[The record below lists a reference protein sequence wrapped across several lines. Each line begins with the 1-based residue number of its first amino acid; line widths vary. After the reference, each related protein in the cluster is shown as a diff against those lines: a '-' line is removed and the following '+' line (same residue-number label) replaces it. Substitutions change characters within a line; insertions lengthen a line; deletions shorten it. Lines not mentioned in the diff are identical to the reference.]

1 MTDDAFVPPP
11 ADGRVFRHPVA
22 AGLADVAPSGRA
34 RLDAIARWLQDAALA
49 DVVDS
54 GLDGGG
60 VWVLR
65 RLRLRVAR
73 FPRFGE
79 ALEVATFCSG
89 TGALVAERR
98 STVRAWWRGRGA
110 AVEALALWVHLDPD
124 GAHPRPL
131 PDGFEAVYGATA
143 AGRRVRA
150 RLRHPAAPPDGAP
163 GRPWRFRAADLD
175 LAGHVN
181 NAVYWQVRRGG
192 ARRRPSRTRRPT
204 PRSSTARRAGP
215 ATPPSPPRTG
225 CAGSA
230 RTAATCSPPCAC
242 GPGTSSRPMPD
253 PLTAGCLCGAVRFE
267 VTEPPSVAYY
277 CHCTRCQRR
286 TGTRRRAGR
295 AGAARRR
302 PGAVGR
308 GPDPPLRPDEGLPKA
323 FCGDCG
329 SALWAESPRRRRD
342 RGGAARRVRR
352 GPGHPPELPPVHGL
366 RRAVGADPGR
376 RAAAASGAHARVSA
390 AVVHSGLA
398 RPADGG
404 GRARR
409 GARAGPGALRGVPL
423 RRGG

>member
-1 MTDDAFVPPP
+1 MTDDAFVQPP

-79 ALEVATFCSG
+79 PLEVATFCSG

-98 STVRAWWRGRGA
+98 STVRGGDGVGGTAEA

-131 PDGFEAVYGATA
+131 PEGFEAVYGATA

-150 RLRHPAAPPDGAP
+150 RLRHPAAPPGGAL

-181 NAVYWQVRRGG
+181 NAVYWQVLEEELVP
-192 ARRRPSRTRRPT
+192 AEP
-204 PRSSTARRAGP
+204 AAADAEIEYRA
-215 ATPPSPPRTG
+215 
-225 CAGSA
+225 AGE
-230 RTAATCSPPCAC
+230 
-242 GPGTSSRPMPD
+242 
-253 PLTAGCLCGAVRFE
+253 AGDA
-267 VTEPPSVAYY
+267 SVA
-277 CHCTRCQRR
+277 
-286 TGTRRRAGR
+286 AGDGMR
-295 AGAARRR
+295 WI
-302 PGAVGR
+302 
-308 GPDPPLRPDEGLPKA
+308 
-323 FCGDCG
+323 
-329 SALWAESPRRRRD
+329 S
-342 RGGAARRVRR
+342 
-352 GPGHPPELPPVHGL
+352 
-366 RRAVGADPGR
+366 
-376 RAAAASGAHARVSA
+376 
-390 AVVHSGLA
+390 
-398 RPADGG
+398 ADGG
-404 GRARR
+404 DLLATVC
-409 GARAGPGALRGVPL
+409 LRPTI
-423 RRGG
+423 

>member
-98 STVRAWWRGRGA
+98 STVRGA
-110 AVEALALWVHLDPD
+110 RVARAR
-124 GAHPRPL
+124 RPSRRSRSGSTSTRTE
-131 PDGFEAVYGATA
+131 PIPARSPTASTAVYGATA

-181 NAVYWQVRRGG
+181 NAVYWQVLEEELVPAEPVAAADAEIEYRAAGG
-192 ARRRPSRTRRPT
+192 AGD
-204 PRSSTARRAGP
+204 A
-215 ATPPSPPRTG
+215 
-225 CAGSA
+225 
-230 RTAATCSPPCAC
+230 
-242 GPGTSSRPMPD
+242 
-253 PLTAGCLCGAVRFE
+253 
-267 VTEPPSVAYY
+267 SVA
-277 CHCTRCQRR
+277 
-286 TGTRRRAGR
+286 
-295 AGAARRR
+295 
-302 PGAVGR
+302 
-308 GPDPPLRPDEGLPKA
+308 
-323 FCGDCG
+323 
-329 SALWAESPRRRRD
+329 AEDGMRWIS
-342 RGGAARRVRR
+342 
-352 GPGHPPELPPVHGL
+352 
-366 RRAVGADPGR
+366 
-376 RAAAASGAHARVSA
+376 
-390 AVVHSGLA
+390 
-398 RPADGG
+398 ADGG
-404 GRARR
+404 DVLATVC
-409 GARAGPGALRGVPL
+409 LRPEH
-423 RRGG
+423 